1 MEILSK
7 RIKQL
12 RREQD
17 MTQRELAFLLHVQRT
32 TVAGY
37 ETKDRHPQLEIIV
50 DIANIFGVTTD
61 YLLGRT
67 DKKC

>member
-12 RREQD
+12 RLEHN
-17 MTQRELAFLLHVQRT
+17 MTQRELAAKLHVQRT

-37 ETKDRHPQLEIIV
+37 ETKDRHPQLDIIV
-50 DIANIFGVTTD
+50 NIANIFGVTTD

-67 DKKC
+67 DTR

>member
-7 RIKQL
+7 RLRQL
-12 RREQD
+12 RQEQD
-17 MTQRELAFLLHVQRT
+17 MTQKELAFLLHVQRT

-37 ETKDRHPQLEIIV
+37 ETKNRHPQLDIIV
-50 DIANIFGVTTD
+50 NIANIFGVTTD

-67 DKKC
+67 DKKH